1 MLAKIEAP
9 ESTSAALIFESGGG
23 CLKPLP
29 VTRNAFVSNLLSA
42 YTSNA

>member
-1 MLAKIEAP
+1 MLSKIEATGTT
-9 ESTSAALIFESGGG
+9 STALIFESGGG

-29 VTRNAFVSNLLSA
+29 VTRNAHVGNLLSA